1 MIKAITGTKDILP
14 SEISRWLYLERLLR
28 ESFRL
33 FNYKEIRTPI
43 FEETALFARGIGEE
57 TDIVGKEMY
66 TFKDRS
72 KTSITLRPENTAGVV
87 RAFIEQSLGAQ
98 QSLNKLYYIGP
109 MFRYEKPQ
117 AGRLRQ
123 FHQFGAEALGSTS
136 PLLDAEMIQVA
147 FHILKNLGLK
157 NLVVKINSLG
167 IPEVRENYKN
177 VLRDYLKDKKE
188 RLSEESRKRFETNIL
203 RIFDSKIEV
212 DQQIMMNAPLLI
224 DYLDEQSKNDFDVV
238 KNYLTKVGI
247 QFEVDTALVRGL
259 DYYTKTTFEIVSGS
273 VGSQSALC
281 GGGRYDL
288 LVEELGGKATP
299 GVGFAAGMER
309 ILLACENEESLNITG
324 DSIDVY
330 VVIKKSFTI
339 EIDEDK
345 KKILPLSLKE
355 DEKYSLNL
363 VKLVSHLRSIGHSVD
378 YDFLNRSE
386 KVQKREANKLRAKL
400 LITIFDGNDKIIV
413 HDQIKHIEH
422 TTKLRF
428 ILNITNLFTWFSK
441 NLSISDRIYE
451 RLKDLEELRIGNP
464 DKEKIILFLEKLKN
478 KKSILDTC
486 SELKIDYD
494 KGLKFWDIYQKLGIK
509 SVLEMND
516 LI

>member
-14 SEISRWLYLERLLR
+14 SDVSRWQYLENLLR
-28 ESFRL
+28 ETFKT

-57 TDIVGKEMY
+57 TDIVSKEMY

-72 KTSITLRPENTAGVV
+72 ETSITLRPENTAGVV
-87 RAFIEQSLGAQ
+87 RSFIEQSLGAQ

-109 MFRYEKPQ
+109 MFRQERPQ

-136 PLLDAEMIQVA
+136 PLLDAEMIQIA
-147 FHILKNLGLK
+147 YHILKNLGLK

-177 VLRDYLKDKKE
+177 VLRDYLKDKKDK
-188 RLSEESRKRFETNIL
+188 LSEESRKRFDTNIL

-212 DQQIMMNAPLLI
+212 DQQIMKDAPLLI

-238 KNYLTKVGI
+238 KNYLTKTGI
-247 QFEVDTALVRGL
+247 PFEVDPALVRGL

-288 LVEELGGKATP
+288 LVEELGGKFTP

-309 ILLACENEESLNITG
+309 ILLACENEKSINLPN

-330 VVIKKSFTI
+330 LIRINDGLEIKSEFKL
-339 EIDEDK
+339 EIANLASKLRREN
-345 KKILPLSLKE
+345 LSC
-355 DEKYSLNL
+355 
-363 VKLVSHLRSIGHSVD
+363 D
-378 YDFLNRSE
+378 YDYHDRSV
-386 KVQKREANKLRAKL
+386 KAQMREANKHGAKYV
-400 LITIFDGNDKIIV
+400 IFVGGDEYKRG
-413 HDQIKHIEH
+413 E
-422 TTKLRF
+422 
-428 ILNITNLFTWFSK
+428 LNVK
-441 NLSISDRIYE
+441 NLSNGEQQLI
-451 RLKDLEELRIGNP
+451 
-464 DKEKIILFLEKLKN
+464 KIEDFEKLK
-478 KKSILDTC
+478 SIL
-486 SELKIDYD
+486 
-494 KGLKFWDIYQKLGIK
+494 K
-509 SVLEMND
+509 S
-516 LI
+516 

>member
-14 SEISRWLYLERLLR
+14 VDISKWHYLEKLLQNT
-28 ESFRL
+28 FQL

-57 TDIVGKEMY
+57 TDIVSKEMY

-72 KTSITLRPENTAGVV
+72 ETSITLRPENTAGVV
-87 RAFIEQSLGAQ
+87 RSFIEQSLGAQ
-98 QSLNKLYYIGP
+98 QSLNKLYYIGA
-109 MFRYEKPQ
+109 MFRQERPQ

-147 FHILKNLGLK
+147 YHILKNLGLK

-177 VLRDYLKDKKE
+177 VLRDYLKDKKDN
-188 RLSEESRKRFETNIL
+188 LSEESRKRFDTNIL

-212 DQQIMMNAPLLI
+212 DQKIMKDAPLLI

-247 QFEVDTALVRGL
+247 PFEVDPALVRGL

-309 ILLACENEESLNITG
+309 ILLACENEKSLNLLPN
-324 DSIDVY
+324 SIDVY
-330 VVIKKSFTI
+330 LIRLEEKLELEVSKFASQLRKSGFSC
-339 EIDEDK
+339 EYDY
-345 KKILPLSLKE
+345 LK
-355 DEKYSLNL
+355 
-363 VKLVSHLRSIGHSVD
+363 RSS
-378 YDFLNRSE
+378 
-386 KVQKREANKLRAKL
+386 KAQMREANKLGAK
-400 LITIFDGNDKIIV
+400 IVIFIGQEYFSGKIIV
-413 HDQIKHIEH
+413 
-422 TTKLRF
+422 
-428 ILNITNLFTWFSK
+428 K
-441 NLSISDRIYE
+441 NMNDGTDSII
-451 RLKDLEELRIGNP
+451 DL
-464 DKEKIILFLEKLKN
+464 DKNNDLVLKN
-478 KKSILDTC
+478 VKKEIENTKVQC
-486 SELKIDYD
+486 MGITK
-494 KGLKFWDIYQKLGIK
+494 KGLQCKHFALKGSKYCSQH
-509 SVLEMND
+509 
-516 LI
+516 

>member
-14 SEISRWLYLERLLR
+14 VDISKWHYLEKLLR
-28 ESFRL
+28 ETFQL

-57 TDIVGKEMY
+57 TDIVSKEMY

-72 KTSITLRPENTAGVV
+72 ETSITLRPENTAGVV
-87 RAFIEQSLGAQ
+87 RSFIEQSLGAQ

-109 MFRYEKPQ
+109 MFRQERPQ

-136 PLLDAEMIQVA
+136 PLLDAEMVQIA
-147 FHILKNLGLK
+147 YHILKNLGLI

-177 VLRDYLKDKKE
+177 VLRDFLKDKKE
-188 RLSEESRKRFETNIL
+188 KLSEESRKRFDTNIL

-212 DQQIMMNAPLLI
+212 DQKIIKDAPLLI
-224 DYLDEQSKNDFDVV
+224 DYLDEQSKNDFEVV

-247 QFEVDTALVRGL
+247 PFEVDPALVRGL

-309 ILLACENEESLNITG
+309 ILLACENERSFNLPQ
-324 DSIDVY
+324 DSIYVY
-330 VVIKKSFTI
+330 LIR
-339 EIDEDK
+339 IDSELELEVAS
-345 KKILPLSLKE
+345 IASNLRRENLSCDYDYLG
-355 DEKYSLNL
+355 
-363 VKLVSHLRSIGHSVD
+363 RSI
-378 YDFLNRSE
+378 
-386 KVQKREANKLRAKL
+386 KAQMREANKFNAKYVV
-400 LITIFDGNDKIIV
+400 FVGGDEYKRG
-413 HDQIKHIEH
+413 E
-422 TTKLRF
+422 
-428 ILNITNLFTWFSK
+428 LNVK
-441 NLSISDRIYE
+441 NLSNGEQQLI
-451 RLKDLEELRIGNP
+451 KLE
-464 DKEKIILFLEKLKN
+464 DFEKLKSLL
-478 KKSILDTC
+478 KS
-486 SELKIDYD
+486 
-494 KGLKFWDIYQKLGIK
+494 
-509 SVLEMND
+509 
-516 LI
+516 